1 MPSDGEPS
9 KPMLA
14 VVHEFA
20 IRWPCPKDTD
30 PDFYSARL
38 KMLARDC
45 GEMSPGLLRKAGDY
59 VARIPGRF
67 NTMPSASE
75 LYQAAEQVIADRAAK
90 QVAEQRQHAAEQG
103 RPMPQP
109 GDKSAAYAAANLRAL
124 KAGMRGMQTASGELF
139 RLGEPGERRG
149 VRRDGSAIE
158 PFFRRPGEV
167 DGVASG
173 WYCRAEDSE
182 VLAACYRHYEA
193 RFTVRGAMICDVA
206 A

>member
-1 MPSDGEPS
+1 MATAWQETTGSALANIAGSRDGMASSALPQRLMPSDGEPS

-109 GDKSAAYAAANLRAL
+109 AMGK
-124 KAGMRGMQTASGELF
+124 
-139 RLGEPGERRG
+139 P
-149 VRRDGSAIE
+149 
-158 PFFRRPGEV
+158 RPGDLASSLV
-167 DGVASG
+167 DASYAWDLLG
-173 WYCRAEDSE
+173 WRPTVDLSAGIRET
-182 VLAACYRHYEA
+182 A
-193 RFTVRGAMICDVA
+193 RYFAQT
-206 A
+206 